1 MPLYEFECKDCM
13 KKYNKYITDLSK
25 SLDKK
30 TGEKVMERNK
40 NFLYIEVQKIKT
52 EKTVFSLGKEGNK
65 GIKRYRYRMG
75 KDKYLFLE
83 LRDFRFTELFFQD
96 EEVPK
101 SVECPC
107 DKKCKDVVRIFSP
120 FKAIFEKRGG
130 LKDRAPKPGDPVQWH
145 KDYKVM
151 KDEEQASNWVGQ
163 DHLDQYFGNS
173 QHDGSYGS
181 E

>member
-1 MPLYEFECKDCM
+1 M
-13 KKYNKYITDLSK
+13 
-25 SLDKK
+25 DK
-30 TGEKVMERNK
+30 N
-40 NFLYIEVQKIKT
+40 
-52 EKTVFSLGKEGNK
+52 
-65 GIKRYRYRMG
+65 
-75 KDKYLFLE
+75 KYLFLE

-96 EEVPK
+96 EEVPV
-101 SVECPC
+101 SVVCPC
-107 DKKCKDVVRIFSP
+107 DKRCKDVVRIFSP

-130 LKDRAPKPGDPVQWH
+130 LKDRAPAPGDPVQWH
-145 KDYKVM
+145 KDYKIM

>member
-13 KKYNKYITDLSK
+13 KKYNKDITELSK

-30 TGEKVMERNK
+30 TGEKVMKRNK

-120 FKAIFEKRGG
+120 WSPIYLTLSFARSDKS
-130 LKDRAPKPGDPVQWH
+130 D
-145 KDYKVM
+145 
-151 KDEEQASNWVGQ
+151 
-163 DHLDQYFGNS
+163 
-173 QHDGSYGS
+173 
-181 E
+181 

>member
-13 KKYNKYITDLSK
+13 KKYNKDITELSK

-30 TGEKVMERNK
+30 TGEKVMKRNK

-120 FKAIFEKRGG
+120 FKAIFEKRGR

>member
-13 KKYNKYITDLSK
+13 KKYNKDITDLSK

-30 TGEKVMERNK
+30 TGEKVMKRNK

-96 EEVPK
+96 EEVPE

-120 FKAIFEKRGG
+120 FNAIFEKRGG